1 MEREIIDLYTLQTS
15 IRSALEGNFPDKLW
29 VKAEISAIKS
39 RSGGHCY
46 LELSQS
52 GDSGLV
58 AKSSAIIWSSKFRML
73 SPYFQSVAG
82 VPLQEGINVLVR
94 VQVNYSQLYGF
105 SLIIDDIDP
114 EFTLG
119 DKERERQAT
128 IERLKR
134 EGLLDRQKELEMTA
148 LPYRIA
154 VVSAPDAAGY
164 RDFMRHLHENE
175 SAFVFHTE
183 LFEAV
188 MQGASAPSSISAAI
202 SSAASAEPAYDAV
215 VVLRG
220 GGAKLDLACFD
231 DYEVAAAIARCPI
244 PVLTAV
250 GHDQDYHICDM
261 VAWQYVKT
269 PTALADVF
277 LDIYAAEDQAILSYS
292 SRLKLAFLGKI
303 ATMSS
308 NVDLMESKLKMALQ
322 NKINALSAKVDV
334 LEASILGADPRR
346 ILSRGYALVTDDRGV
361 VLKAAKGK
369 KPGDGIR
376 VVFSDGSLDCEVK
389 G

>member
-1 MEREIIDLYTLQTS
+1 M
-15 IRSALEGNFPDKLW
+15 
-29 VKAEISAIKS
+29 
-39 RSGGHCY
+39 
-46 LELSQS
+46 
-52 GDSGLV
+52 
-58 AKSSAIIWSSKFRML
+58 
-73 SPYFQSVAG
+73 
-82 VPLQEGINVLVR
+82 
-94 VQVNYSQLYGF
+94 
-105 SLIIDDIDP
+105 
-114 EFTLG
+114 
-119 DKERERQAT
+119 
-128 IERLKR
+128 
-134 EGLLDRQKELEMTA
+134 
-148 LPYRIA
+148 
-154 VVSAPDAAGY
+154 
-164 RDFMRHLHENE
+164 
-175 SAFVFHTE
+175 
-183 LFEAV
+183 
-188 MQGASAPSSISAAI
+188 
-202 SSAASAEPAYDAV
+202 
-215 VVLRG
+215 
-220 GGAKLDLACFD
+220 
-231 DYEVAAAIARCPI
+231 AAAIARCPI

-277 LDIYAAEDQAILSYS
+277 LEIYAAEDQEILSYS

-308 NVDLMESKLKMALQ
+308 NVDLMESKLKNALQ

-361 VLKAAKGK
+361 VLKTAKGK

>member
-73 SPYFQSVAG
+73 TPYFQAVAG
-82 VPLQEGINVLVR
+82 LVVLRKDLV
-94 VQVNYSQLYGF
+94 
-105 SLIIDDIDP
+105 

-202 SSAASAEPAYDAV
+202 SAAASAEPAYDAV

-277 LDIYAAEDQAILSYS
+277 LDIYAAEDQEILSYS